1 MGNIIKTLIGNIKGP
16 KGDKGDQ
23 GIQGI
28 QGIKGDTGTRGTR
41 WTTGNKITGTN
52 TENTVFPESDLS
64 DSIVNDHYMN
74 VDTGNIYR
82 CMVAGDADTASWV
95 WVGNMVTVDIPT
107 DKTLTYELVPADAAA
122 VGTRFTELNNKVDE
136 ATAIAKGKNRAH
148 VFATT
153 EAMQEWLST
162 ESNKGLYN
170 VGDNLYIVDVG
181 VPDWWI
187 SEVLTIADASTGYYY
202 KIAQLGT
209 QKVDLTEIE
218 SNIQALNTAVPYN
231 IVIDDT
237 AKTINFID
245 R

>member
-1 MGNIIKTLIGNIKGP
+1 MSIIKTLIGNIRGP

-28 QGIKGDTGTRGTR
+28 QGVKGDTGIRGTR
-41 WTTGNKITGTN
+41 WTTGNKITGIS
-52 TENTVFPESDLS
+52 TENTVFPDSELS

-107 DKTLTYELVPADAAA
+107 DKTLTYELVPADAAT
-122 VGTRFTELNNKVDE
+122 VGARFTEMNTKVDE
-136 ATAIAKGKNRAH
+136 AISIAKGKNTAH
-148 VFATT
+148 VFTTT
-153 EAMQEWLST
+153 EAMQEWLSK
-162 ESNKGLYN
+162 EENKGLYK
-170 VGDNLYIVDVG
+170 VGDNLYIVDVD

-202 KIAQLGT
+202 KIAQLET

-218 SNIQALNTAVPYN
+218 NNIRTINDAIPYK
-231 IVIDDT
+231 IVINDT
-237 AKTINFID
+237 ARTINFID